1 VAALLVTIFGLGG
14 VILTRYGTYDYVAA
28 AGLSAPSGEA
38 AIVEVPPP
46 DEPEKKAPAKSAKK
60 STKKP
65 AK

>member
-1 VAALLVTIFGLGG
+1 VASFLVAIFGLGG
-14 VILTRYGTYDYVAA
+14 VILTRFGTYDYVAVE
-28 AGLSAPSGEA
+28 GLSAPSGKA
-38 AIVEVPPP
+38 AIVEVPPT